1 MNPVGGGRRVV
12 SATLPAFPWDTIEP
26 AKRRAAAHPDGL
38 VDLSVGTPVDPTPDI
53 VRRALSDA
61 SNAHG
66 YPQVWGTPELR
77 RAILDHMS
85 ARWGAP
91 ELDERSVLPVI
102 GSKELVAWLP
112 TQLGL
117 GPDCLVVIPAC
128 AYPTY
133 RVGALLAGARIQE
146 ADSPADVE
154 EVPSLIWINSP
165 ANPTGRILSVS
176 QMREWVDF
184 ARRCGAVLASDEC
197 YGEFGWDAE
206 PVSVLDT
213 RVCDGD
219 VTGLLACLSMSKRS
233 NMAGYRAGF
242 VVGDPLIASEL
253 LTVRKHSGMMLP
265 APVAEAM
272 RVALED
278 PSHVAEQRDRYL
290 NRRRVLKPA
299 LERAG
304 FRIDHSEGSL
314 YLWATRGEDCRVTL
328 DALAELG
335 ILCSPGDF
343 YVTGSSE
350 HVRIGLTASDER
362 IRVAADRLDATG

>member
-1 MNPVGGGRRVV
+1 MGGGRRVV
-12 SATLPAFPWDTIEP
+12 SAGLPTFPWDTIEA
-26 AKRRAAAHPDGL
+26 AKERAAAHPGGL
-38 VDLSVGTPVDPTPDI
+38 VDLSVGTPVDPTPRI
-53 VRRALSDA
+53 VRDALAEA

-66 YPQVWGTPELR
+66 YPQVWGTPALR
-77 RAILDHMS
+77 QVILDHMTR
-85 ARWGAP
+85 RWGAP
-91 ELDERSVLPVI
+91 ALDERSVLPVI

-117 GPDCLVVIPAC
+117 GPDSLVVIPAC

-133 RVGALLAGARIQE
+133 RVGALLAGARVQE
-146 ADSPADVE
+146 AESPDDVDG
-154 EVPSLIWINSP
+154 VPSLIWINSP
-165 ANPTGRILSVS
+165 SNPTGRILSVG
-176 QMREWVDF
+176 QMREWVDL
-184 ARRCGAVLASDEC
+184 ARRSGAVLASDEC
-197 YGEFGWDAE
+197 YGEFAWEAE

-242 VVGDPLIASEL
+242 VVGDPAITSEM
-253 LTVRKHSGMMLP
+253 LTVRKHSGMMMP

-272 RVALED
+272 RVALQD
-278 PSHVAEQRDRYL
+278 PAHVAEQRERY
-290 NRRRVLKPA
+290 RRRRDVLRPA

-314 YLWATRGEDCRVTL
+314 YLWATRGEDCRRTL
-328 DALAELG
+328 DELAELG

-343 YVTGSSE
+343 YVEGSSD

-362 IRVAADRLDATG
+362 IRTAADRLDAAH